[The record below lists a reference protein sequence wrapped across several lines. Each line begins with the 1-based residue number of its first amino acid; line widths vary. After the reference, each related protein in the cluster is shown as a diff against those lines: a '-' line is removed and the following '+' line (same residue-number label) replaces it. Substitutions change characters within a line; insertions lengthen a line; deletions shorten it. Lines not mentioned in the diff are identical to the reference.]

1 MSRSREGIDITD
13 DIIKAS
19 GREPILLARE
29 TIVCPVCGRKSL
41 ELSEYL
47 YEVPHFGLLI
57 LSSGT
62 CKSCGFKYRDVRVA
76 ETTKPK
82 QIIVRVL
89 GEEQLRYMLVKSA
102 LTGVLIPEQ
111 GYEIIP
117 GPAST
122 GFISTVEGILHR
134 IMEALEVA
142 CRDSPDKKEEC
153 EKHRRWLEEAI
164 EGKKQFTLILCDFEG
179 ASKVLGEYVEEKD
192 IGNECDRFREYL
204 KGRIL

>member
-1 MSRSREGIDITD
+1 MSRSSGGVDITD
-13 DIIKAS
+13 EIIKAS
-19 GREPILLARE
+19 AKEPILLARE
-29 TIVCPVCGRKSL
+29 TIICPVCGRRTL

-47 YEVPHFGLLI
+47 YEVPHFGLII

-62 CKSCGFKYRDVRVA
+62 CNSCGFKYRDVRVA

-82 QIIVRVL
+82 QIVVRVA
-89 GEEQLRYMLVKSA
+89 GEKQLRYMLVKTA
-102 LTGVLIPEQ
+102 LTGVLIPER

-142 CRDSPDKKEEC
+142 CRDAPEKREEC
-153 EKHRRWLEEAI
+153 ERHRRWLEDAI
-164 EGKKQFTLILCDFEG
+164 EGKEQFTLILCDFEG
-179 ASKVLGEYVEEKD
+179 ASKVFDEDVEEKD
-192 IGNECDRFREYL
+192 IGEECERFKEYI
-204 KGRIL
+204 KGRLP